1 MFCVPCVC
9 ISPVVKATLTQAGR
23 DAEVSVL
30 DCRCCDGRSQTA
42 DGRATEACL
51 TPEDLHK
58 VKTVMSVPLVR
69 LTWPLDIN
77 KTLENPSVGINS
89 EG

>member
-1 MFCVPCVC
+1 MFSVLCVC

-30 DCRCCDGRSQTA
+30 DYRCCDGRSQTA
-42 DGRATEACL
+42 DGRDTETCL
-51 TPEDLHK
+51 TPEGLHK
-58 VKTVMSVPLVR
+58 VKAVMSVPLVS
-69 LTWPLDIN
+69 LTRPLGIH